1 MPNDN
6 LMMILMF
13 VILLAAG
20 LSVLVIGK
28 VGVIKKWDAATVVR
42 RQIIGIYIAYIF
54 TLFVITVL
62 ARGERGDDLPD
73 IFIPFYEF
81 YLIIK
86 NGYPWYY
93 DNILL
98 LTIVNILLFIPYG
111 ILSHEWMKSKW
122 LLPIISGFALSLIIE
137 IIQMLTDRGI
147 FDITDIMLNTLGVAA
162 GCGICV
168 LCKKIWSKATK
179 KD

>member
-1 MPNDN
+1 MPKDN

-20 LSVLVIGK
+20 LSVFVIGK

-42 RQIIGIYIAYIF
+42 RQVFGIYIAYIL

-81 YLIIK
+81 YFIVK

-93 DNILL
+93 DNIVLL
-98 LTIVNILLFIPYG
+98 SIVNILLFIPYG
-111 ILSHEWMKSKW
+111 ILARELMKSKW
-122 LLPIISGFALSLIIE
+122 LFPILSGVALSLVIE

-147 FDITDIMLNTLGVAA
+147 FDINDIMFNTLGVLA
-162 GCGICV
+162 GCGICA
-168 LCKKIWSKATK
+168 LCKRIWNKRDK